1 VDKEGCITLR
11 LDYIV
16 TSQQVMQ
23 QDKRRRKTISS
34 EEEDIGR
41 SLPLLGGHFEL
52 VRSYQA
58 SFWVYIFNL

>member
-1 VDKEGCITLR
+1 MDKEGCITLR
-11 LDYIV
+11 PGYIV

-23 QDKRRRKTISS
+23 RGKRRRKTISS

-41 SLPLLGGHFEL
+41 SLPLLGGNFEL

-58 SFWVYIFNL
+58 SFWVYILNL